1 MIPLR
6 STERIRSKAIVTT
19 VFIAL
24 NVLIFLFQV
33 SLSRPGLTL
42 FVETFGVIPDA
53 VSGRL
58 YTLLTSMFLHGGWMH
73 LIGNMLFLWV
83 FGRNVE
89 DLVGSARF
97 AGFYVLCG
105 LAAAVVQVVTSPYSR
120 VPTIG
125 ASGAIAG
132 VMGAY
137 LIKFPRARIV
147 TLVPIFIF
155 ITTMEIPAA
164 LMLLWW
170 FAIQFASGLGSL
182 AETSYSGGGV
192 AWFAHVGGFVAGM
205 LLIRL
210 FPDRRTRWRPWHD
223 PD

>member
-6 STERIRSKAIVTT
+6 STQRVYSKS
-19 VFIAL
+19 IATGTL
-24 NVLIFLFQV
+24 IAVNVLAFLYQA
-33 SLSRPGLTL
+33 SMSQYALAS
-42 FVETFGVIPDA
+42 FVERWGIVPDEI
-53 VSGRL
+53 SGHL

-73 LIGNMLFLWV
+73 LLGNMLFLWV

-89 DLVGSARF
+89 DLIGSGKYTA
-97 AGFYVLCG
+97 FYLVCG
-105 LAAAVVQVVTSPYSR
+105 LVAAVTQVIANPYSR

-147 TLVPIFIF
+147 TLVPIIVF

-170 FAIQFASGLGSL
+170 FIIQLASGFGSL
-182 AETSYSGGGV
+182 AETDYTGGGV
-192 AWFAHVGGFVAGM
+192 AFFAHIGGFIAGM
-205 LLIRL
+205 LLIL
-210 FPDRRTRWRPWHD
+210 VFPPRVRRWQAWNEAD
-223 PD
+223 